1 MCKYRWGCDTIA
13 IIGILAHRDA
23 SQRAL
28 IEQEYKVMYSEDLN
42 KRLSAELTGD
52 VKLIDIMYLRG
63 DFKWF
68 QKALLLWMPDP
79 ARRDA
84 MILREALS
92 NNIDLKAITEVLCSR
107 TPTQLYQLKQL
118 YIALFGVY
126 LEHDIQSQT
135 SGDHKKVIFISL
147 VSFNNMGYN

>member
-1 MCKYRWGCDTIA
+1 
-13 IIGILAHRDA
+13 
-23 SQRAL
+23 
-28 IEQEYKVMYSEDLN
+28 
-42 KRLSAELTGD
+42 
-52 VKLIDIMYLRG
+52 MYLRG